1 LLNAS
6 ASGVTGSLS
15 RDRFVAGKFRFAVKI
30 FPFIL
35 LKPSGLVRIF
45 PFKFHQYETNQTMK
59 SVVPIF
65 LALIP
70 LVAVVGACV
79 AAP

>member
-1 LLNAS
+1 MSN
-6 ASGVTGSLS
+6 S
-15 RDRFVAGKFRFAVKI
+15 RLTNRFVAEKFRFAVKI

-35 LKPSGLVRIF
+35 LKPSGLVRIS
-45 PFKFHQYETNQTMK
+45 PFKFHQYETNQAMK